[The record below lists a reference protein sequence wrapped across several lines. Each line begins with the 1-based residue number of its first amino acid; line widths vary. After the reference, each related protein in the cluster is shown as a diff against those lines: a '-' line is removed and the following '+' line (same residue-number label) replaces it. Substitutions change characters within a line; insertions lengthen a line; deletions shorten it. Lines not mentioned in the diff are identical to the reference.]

1 MTDAQKNELTDEIC
15 VAECLILKT
24 VKFAL
29 EVSVPYNYIRQF
41 FEALYPQELFPE
53 ICKNHEKFSLAIC
66 NDSFYTPCNIVYSG
80 ASVALACILFSAIRF
95 NAPLPFDDMIDVN
108 ATEG

>member
-1 MTDAQKNELTDEIC
+1 
-15 VAECLILKT
+15 

-95 NAPLPFDDMIDVN
+95 NAPLPFDDMIDVS